1 VIDMGWCRRLRN
13 LTRRDKLHRDI
24 ERELSFHINERTDEL
39 IAAGMTP
46 QEAKQKAMRQFGN
59 YGVHKER
66 TRDKDIQVSL
76 ETFGKDLQ
84 YALRGLFKNPGFT
97 VVAVM
102 TLTLGIGAN
111 SAIFTVVN
119 TFLIRPLPYPEPD
132 RLVSLFERNVVA
144 DEQQMSVAPGNFLDW
159 QKTAT
164 SYESMAASGIRVL
177 TLTGDAAGTIP
188 ERVGIC
194 TCSGTLFRTLGVKPF
209 IGRVFTSEEDRF
221 GAPRL
226 AVISYG
232 LWQRRFAGAADV
244 LGKSIRLDG
253 DDHEVIGVMPRDF
266 LFPHRVVEV
275 WRPLLSG
282 LPPQQQIRH
291 DLHNL
296 SVIARLRP
304 GVSVEQ
310 AYAELDGIA
319 ARYKRDHPD
328 EATGKGA
335 NVIPLHRQ
343 LVQNVRSSLI
353 VLLAAVGCV
362 LLIACV
368 NIASLLLTRA
378 ASRTREIG
386 IRAALG
392 AGRGRI
398 VRQLV
403 TESVI
408 LALAGG
414 VLGALL
420 TISIASVLIDNAPA
434 AVVLVPAGSVPLDYR
449 VFLFAFG
456 TATLSGIGVGLFP
469 AIRVSRS
476 DLANDLKSGGRSATA
491 SRTHARTR
499 NSLVSVE
506 IALSLMLLIASGLL
520 LRSFLLLYQVQT
532 GVRVDHTLTMNVNAP
547 FASYREPA
555 QRVALLTEINER
567 LRSIPGVRSVG
578 LTSCPPVSGACDILF
593 YYVDGRPFVL
603 GKVLTAMERSVDP
616 YYFSAAGIPLLRGR
630 TFNERD
636 GTGSDLNNPRLGSI
650 LISESMAKTVFPGED
665 PIGKQIFFDF
675 EVQRG
680 RLQGVPV
687 PKYQIIGVVGDV
699 LSALDAQ
706 PSPTLYRPLLDVA
719 NAGATV
725 LLHTTVEPK
734 SVVGPAQ
741 DKIHRI
747 GSTLAINRIQTM
759 EELLDASVAGREFNM
774 MLFVSF
780 AALALLLAAIGLYGL
795 VSHSVSQRTAE
806 IGIRMALGASR
817 SDVNR
822 MVMLQGLKPAIAGVF
837 IGLIAGGLAMRI
849 LRSQLFG
856 VTPADAATFVLV
868 PIVLLAIAIL
878 ACILP
883 ALRATRLDPT
893 AALRADG

>member
-1 VIDMGWCRRLRN
+1 MGWYRRLRN
-13 LTRRDKLHRDI
+13 LIRPDKLHREI
-24 ERELSFHINERTDEL
+24 ELELSFHVEERMDEW
-39 IAAGMTP
+39 ITSGMTP

-59 YGVHKER
+59 YGVHQER
-66 TRDKDIQVSL
+66 TRDMDIQVSL
-76 ETFGKDLQ
+76 ETWGKDLRQ
-84 YALRGLFKNPGFT
+84 AIRGLLKNPGFT
-97 VVAVM
+97 VVAVL

-132 RLVSLFERNVVA
+132 RLVSLFERNVVG

-159 QKTAT
+159 QKTAA
-164 SYESMAASGIRVL
+164 SFESMAASGIRVL
-177 TLTGDAAGTIP
+177 TLTSDNAGTVP
-188 ERVGIC
+188 DRVGLC
-194 TCSGTLFRTLGVKPF
+194 ACSATLFQTLGVKPL
-209 IGRVFTSEEDRF
+209 IGRVFSPEEDRF

-226 AVISYG
+226 VVISYG
-232 LWQRRFAGAADV
+232 LWQRRFGGSADV
-244 LGKSIRLDG
+244 IGKSIRLDG
-253 DDHEVIGVMPRDF
+253 DDHQVIGVMPRDF
-266 LFPHRVVEV
+266 LFPHRIVEV
-275 WRPLLSG
+275 WRPFLAG

-296 SVIARLRP
+296 SVIARLRT

-319 ARYKRDHPD
+319 ARYKKDHPD

-335 NVIPLHRQ
+335 NVIPFHRQ

-378 ASRTREIG
+378 ASRTREIS

-414 VLGALL
+414 VLGVLL
-420 TISIASVLIDNAPA
+420 TFAIARVLIENAPA
-434 AVVLVPAGSVPLDYR
+434 AVVLVPAGSVPIDYR

-456 TATLSGIGVGLFP
+456 IATLSGIGVGLFP
-469 AIRVSRS
+469 ALRVSRS
-476 DLANDLKSGGRSATA
+476 DLARDLRSGGRSATA

-499 NSLVSVE
+499 NGLVSIE
-506 IALSLMLLIASGLL
+506 TALSVMLLIASGLL
-520 LRSFLLLYQVQT
+520 LRSFLVLYQVQP
-532 GVRVDHTLTMNVNAP
+532 GVRVDHTVTMNVNAA
-547 FASYREPA
+547 FASYREPG
-555 QRVALLTEINER
+555 QRVALLKEINER
-567 LRSIPGVRSVG
+567 LRSVPGVQSVG
-578 LTSCPPVSGACDILF
+578 LTSCPPVSGACNILF

-616 YYFSAAGIPLLRGR
+616 SYFAAAGIPLLRGR
-630 TFNERD
+630 TFTERD
-636 GTGSDLNNPRLGSI
+636 GTGPDVNDPRLGSI

-680 RLQGVPV
+680 RLQSVPV
-687 PKYQIIGVVGDV
+687 PHYQIIGVVGDV
-699 LSALDAQ
+699 LAALDAQ
-706 PSPTLYRPLLDVA
+706 PSPTLYRPLLDAA

-725 LLHTTVEPK
+725 LLHTAVEPK
-734 SVVGPAQ
+734 SVIGSAQ
-741 DKIHRI
+741 DQIHRI
-747 GSTLAINRIQTM
+747 GSTLAINRVQTM
-759 EELLDASVAGREFNM
+759 EELLSTSVAGRQFNVT
-774 MLFVSF
+774 LFASF

-817 SDVNR
+817 ADVHW
-822 MVMLQGLKPAIAGVF
+822 MVMLQGLMPAIAGVS
-837 IGLIAGGLAMRI
+837 IGLVAGAFAVRS

-856 VTPADAATFVLV
+856 VTPADPTTFVIV
-868 PIVLLAIAIL
+868 PIVLLAVAAL
-878 ACILP
+878 ACVLP

-893 AALRADG
+893 TALRTDG

>member
-1 VIDMGWCRRLRN
+1 M
-13 LTRRDKLHRDI
+13 
-24 ERELSFHINERTDEL
+24 
-39 IAAGMTP
+39 
-46 QEAKQKAMRQFGN
+46 
-59 YGVHKER
+59 
-66 TRDKDIQVSL
+66 DIQVSL
-76 ETFGKDLQ
+76 ETFGKDLR
-84 YALRGLFKNPGFT
+84 YAVRGLLRNPGFT
-97 VVAVM
+97 VVAVL
-102 TLTLGIGAN
+102 TLALGIGAN
-111 SAIFTVVN
+111 TAIFTVVN

-132 RLVSLFERNVVA
+132 RLVSLFERNVVG

-159 QKTAT
+159 QKAAT
-164 SYESMAASGIRVL
+164 SFESMAATGIRII
-177 TLTGDAAGTIP
+177 TLTSDNAGMVP
-188 ERVGIC
+188 ERVGVC
-194 TCSGTLFRTLGVKPF
+194 ACSATLFQTLGVKPR

-226 AVISYG
+226 VVISYA
-232 LWQRRFAGAADV
+232 LWQRRLGGAADV
-244 LGKSIRLDG
+244 VGKSIRLDG
-253 DDHEVIGVMPRDF
+253 EDHQVIGVMPRDF
-266 LFPHRVVEV
+266 LYPHRIVEV
-275 WRPLLSG
+275 WRPLLAG

-296 SVIARLRP
+296 SVVARLRP

-319 ARYKRDHPD
+319 ARYKKDHPD
-328 EATGKGA
+328 EATGKGG

-368 NIASLLLTRA
+368 NIASLLLTRT

-420 TISIASVLIDNAPA
+420 AISITTVLVENAPA
-434 AVVLVPAGSVPLDYR
+434 AVVLVPAGTVPIDYR

-456 TATLSGIGVGLFP
+456 IATLSGIGVGLFP
-469 AIRVSRS
+469 AIRVSRA
-476 DLANDLKSGGRSATA
+476 DLANDLKSSGRSTTA
-491 SRTHARTR
+491 ARSQARMR
-499 NSLVSVE
+499 NGLVSVE
-506 IALSLMLLIASGLL
+506 IALSVMLLIASGLL
-520 LRSFLLLYQVQT
+520 LRSFLLLYQVRT

-555 QRVALLTEINER
+555 QRVALLNEINQR
-567 LRSIPGVRSVG
+567 LRNVPGVKSVG
-578 LTSCPPVSGACDILF
+578 LTSCAPVSGACNILF

-616 YYFSAAGIPLLRGR
+616 SYFTAAGIPLLRGR
-630 TFNERD
+630 TFTERD
-636 GTGSDLNNPRLGSI
+636 GIGPDVNDPKLGSI

-665 PIGKQIFFDF
+665 PVGKQIFFDF

-680 RLQGVPV
+680 RIQAVPV
-687 PKYQIIGVVGDV
+687 PRYQIIGVVGDV
-699 LSALDAQ
+699 LAALDAQ

-725 LLHTTVEPK
+725 LMHTAVDPK
-734 SVVGPAQ
+734 SVIRPAQ
-741 DKIHRI
+741 DEIHRI
-747 GSTLAINRIQTM
+747 GSTLAINRVQTM
-759 EELLDASVAGREFNM
+759 DELLSASVAGRQFNM
-774 MLFVSF
+774 MLFASF
-780 AALALLLAAIGLYGL
+780 AAMALLLAAIGLYGL
-795 VSHSVSQRTAE
+795 VSHTVSQRKGE

-817 SDVNR
+817 ARVNK

-837 IGLIAGGLAMRI
+837 IGLVAGAFAVRI
-849 LRSQLFG
+849 LQSQLFG
-856 VTPADAATFVLV
+856 VTPADPATFVIV
-868 PIVLLAIAIL
+868 PIVLLIVATL
-878 ACILP
+878 ACVLP
-883 ALRATRLDPT
+883 AVRAARLDPT
-893 AALRADG
+893 VALRAE

>member
-1 VIDMGWCRRLRN
+1 M
-13 LTRRDKLHRDI
+13 
-24 ERELSFHINERTDEL
+24 
-39 IAAGMTP
+39 
-46 QEAKQKAMRQFGN
+46 
-59 YGVHKER
+59 
-66 TRDKDIQVSL
+66 DIQVSL

-84 YALRGLFKNPGFT
+84 YAIRGLLKNPGFAL
-97 VVAVM
+97 VAV
-102 TLTLGIGAN
+102 LTLAIGIGAN

-164 SYESMAASGIRVL
+164 SFESMAATGIRIL
-177 TLTGDAAGTIP
+177 TLTGDSAGSVP

-194 TCSGTLFRTLGVKPF
+194 ACSGTLFQTLRVKPV
-209 IGRVFTSEEDRF
+209 IGRVFTAEEDRY

-226 AVISYG
+226 AVISYA
-232 LWQRRFAGAADV
+232 LWQRRFGGADDV
-244 LGKSIRLDG
+244 IGKSIRLDG
-253 DDHEVIGVMPRDF
+253 DDHQVVGVMPRDF

-275 WRPLLSG
+275 WRPFLSG

-296 SVIARLRP
+296 GVVARLRA

-319 ARYKRDHPD
+319 ARYKKDHPD

-335 NVIPLHRQ
+335 NVVPLHSM
-343 LVQNVRSSLI
+343 LVQNVRGSLV

-368 NIASLLLTRA
+368 NIAGLLLTRA

-403 TESVI
+403 TESVV
-408 LALAGG
+408 LALTGG
-414 VLGALL
+414 ALGAVFAFS
-420 TISIASVLIDNAPA
+420 ISSVLIENAPA
-434 AVVLVPAGSVPLDYR
+434 AVVLVPAGSVPFDYR
-449 VFLFAFG
+449 VFLFALG
-456 TATLSGIGVGLFP
+456 TAAFSGIGVGLFP
-469 AIRVSRS
+469 ALRVSRS
-476 DLANDLKSGGRSATA
+476 DLADDLKSGGRSATA
-491 SRTHARTR
+491 SRTNTWTR
-499 NSLVSVE
+499 NGLVSAE
-506 IALSLMLLIASGLL
+506 IALSVMLLIASGLL

-532 GVRVDHTLTMNVNAP
+532 GVRTDHTLTMNVNGP
-547 FASYREPA
+547 LASYREPA
-555 QRVALLTEINER
+555 QRVALLKQINER
-567 LRSIPGVRSVG
+567 LQTVPGVKSVG
-578 LTSCPPVSGACDILF
+578 LTSCPPVSGACNILF

-616 YYFSAAGIPLLRGR
+616 FYFVAAGIPLVSGR
-630 TFNERD
+630 TFSERD
-636 GTGSDLNNPRLGSI
+636 GTGPDMNNPRLGSI

-665 PIGKQIFFDF
+665 PIGKQIFFDY

-680 RLQGVPV
+680 RVQGVPV
-687 PKYQIIGVVGDV
+687 PHYQIIGVVGDV

-706 PSPTLYRPLLDVA
+706 PSPTLYRPLLDAA

-725 LLHTTVEPK
+725 LLHTAVEPK
-734 SVVGPAQ
+734 SVIGPVQ
-741 DKIHRI
+741 NEIHLV
-747 GSTLAINRIQTM
+747 GSTLAVNRVQTM
-759 EELLDASVAGREFNM
+759 DELLNASVAGRQFNM
-774 MLFVSF
+774 MLFASF
-780 AALALLLAAIGLYGL
+780 AALALLLAGIGLYGL
-795 VSHSVSQRTAE
+795 VAHSVSQRKAE

-817 SDVNR
+817 ADVHR

-837 IGLIAGGLAMRI
+837 IGLVAGGFAVRI
-849 LRSQLFG
+849 LRSQLFR
-856 VTPADAATFVLV
+856 VTPADPATFVLV
-868 PIVLLAIAIL
+868 PMVLLAVATL
-878 ACILP
+878 ACVLP

-893 AALRADG
+893 VALRADG

>member
-1 VIDMGWCRRLRN
+1 VIDMGWYGRLRN
-13 LTRRDKLHRDI
+13 LARRDKIHRDI
-24 ERELSFHINERTDEL
+24 ERELLFHVSERMDEL
-39 IAAGMTP
+39 MEAGMTP
-46 QEAKQKAMRQFGN
+46 REARQTAIRKFGN
-59 YGVHKER
+59 YGVQFER
-66 TRDKDIQVSL
+66 TRDMHIQVSF
-76 ETFGKDLQ
+76 ETFGKDLR
-84 YALRGLFKNPGFT
+84 YAVRGLLRNPGFT
-97 VVAVM
+97 LVAVL
-102 TLTLGIGAN
+102 TLALGIGAN
-111 SAIFTVVN
+111 TAIFTVVN

-132 RLVSLFERNVVA
+132 RLVSLFERNVVG

-159 QKTAT
+159 QKAAT
-164 SYESMAASGIRVL
+164 SFQSMAATGIRVI
-177 TLTGDAAGTIP
+177 TLTSDNAGTVP
-188 ERVGIC
+188 ERVGVC
-194 TCSGTLFRTLGVKPF
+194 ACSATLFQTLGVKPRM
-209 IGRVFTSEEDRF
+209 GRIFTSEEDRF

-226 AVISYG
+226 VVISYA
-232 LWQRRFAGAADV
+232 LWQRRLGGAADV
-244 LGKSIRLDG
+244 VGKSIRLDG
-253 DDHEVIGVMPRDF
+253 EDHQVIGVMPRDF
-266 LFPHRVVEV
+266 LYPHRIVEV
-275 WRPLLSG
+275 WRPLLAG

-296 SVIARLRP
+296 GVVARLRP

-319 ARYKRDHPD
+319 ARYKKDHPD

-335 NVIPLHRQ
+335 NVIPLHSQ

-378 ASRTREIG
+378 ASRTREIS

-420 TISIASVLIDNAPA
+420 AVSITSVLVENAPA
-434 AVVLVPAGSVPLDYR
+434 AVVLVPAGTVPIDYR

-456 TATLSGIGVGLFP
+456 IATLSGIAVGLFP
-469 AIRVSRS
+469 AIRVSRA
-476 DLANDLKSGGRSATA
+476 DLANDLKSSGRSTTATR
-491 SRTHARTR
+491 SHARMR
-499 NSLVSVE
+499 NGLVTVE
-506 IALSLMLLIASGLL
+506 IALSVILLIASGLL
-520 LRSFLLLYQVQT
+520 LRSFLLLYQVRT
-532 GVRVDHTLTMNVNAP
+532 GVRVDQTLTMNVNAP

-567 LRSIPGVRSVG
+567 LRNVPGVKSVG
-578 LTSCPPVSGACDILF
+578 LTSCPPVSGACNILF

-603 GKVLTAMERSVDP
+603 GKVLTAMERSVDLS
-616 YYFSAAGIPLLRGR
+616 YFTAAGIPLLRGR
-630 TFNERD
+630 TFTERD
-636 GTGSDLNNPRLGSI
+636 GIGPDVNDPKLGSI

-665 PIGKQIFFDF
+665 PIGKRIFFDF

-680 RLQGVPV
+680 RLQAVPV
-687 PKYQIIGVVGDV
+687 PRYQIIGVVGDV
-699 LSALDAQ
+699 LAALDAQ

-725 LLHTTVEPK
+725 LMHTAVDPK
-734 SVVGPAQ
+734 SVIRPAQ
-741 DKIHRI
+741 DEIHRI
-747 GSTLAINRIQTM
+747 GSTLAINRVQTM
-759 EELLDASVAGREFNM
+759 DELLSASVAGRQFNM
-774 MLFVSF
+774 LLFASF
-780 AALALLLAAIGLYGL
+780 AAMALLLAAIGLYGL
-795 VSHSVSQRTAE
+795 VSHTVSQRKGE

-817 SDVNR
+817 TGVNK
-822 MVMLQGLKPAIAGVF
+822 MVMVQGLKPAIAGVF
-837 IGLIAGGLAMRI
+837 IGLVAGAFAVRI
-849 LRSQLFG
+849 LQSQLFG
-856 VTPADAATFVLV
+856 VTPADPATFVIV
-868 PIVLLAIAIL
+868 PIVLLTVATL
-878 ACILP
+878 ACVLP

-893 AALRADG
+893 VALRAE